1 MRKLQRWREINHR
14 YEPHLVPDEW
24 NVKTYSDDMDERVNC
39 ARCGKKIKFGD
50 SYTSRQIHN
59 GFGFGYAVCPE
70 CYEEEWKEYREA
82 KELKDE

>member
-24 NVKTYSDDMDERVNC
+24 NVKLYTDDMDEVVNC
-39 ARCGKKIKFGD
+39 ARCGKKIKYGD
-50 SYTSRQIHN
+50 CYTSRQIHN
-59 GFGFGYAVCPE
+59 DFGFGYAVCPK

-82 KELKDE
+82 KEQKSE